1 MVHVIITFT
10 IDPANSLEDVKGI
23 IQEFIVAI
31 RQNEPDTLLYRS
43 FQEMERPYH
52 FYHIMTFVN
61 AEAQQLHR
69 DSTYC
74 SHFVKQ
80 LYPLCIEAPVAK
92 SLAEIP
98 PI

>member
-10 IDPANSLEDVKGI
+10 IDPAYSLEDVKGI

-43 FQEMERPYH
+43 FQEVEDPYN
-52 FYHIMTFVN
+52 FYHIMTFAN
-61 AEAQQLHR
+61 TEAQLLHR
-69 DSTYC
+69 NSTYC

-80 LYPLCIEAPVAK
+80 LYPFCSEAPIAK

>member
-10 IDPANSLEDVKGI
+10 IDPASSLEDVKAI

-43 FQEMERPYH
+43 FQEVDNPYH
-52 FYHIMTFVN
+52 FYHIMTFANV
-61 AEAQQLHR
+61 EAQHLHR
-69 DSTYC
+69 NSSYC
-74 SHFVKQ
+74 SQFVKQ
-80 LYPLCIEAPVAK
+80 LYPLCNEAPTAK

>member
-10 IDPANSLEDVKGI
+10 IDPANSLEVVKQI

-43 FQEMERPYH
+43 FQEVDKPYH
-52 FYHIMTFVN
+52 FYHIMTFAN

-69 DSTYC
+69 DSSYC
-74 SHFVKQ
+74 SSFVKK
-80 LYPLCIEAPVAK
+80 LYPLCSQSPEAR

-98 PI
+98 PM